1 MFCIKIKGV
10 CVAICYTNPFYCLP
24 EFALLLSYK
33 SKHTMKQILASCF
46 FLLVAITLHAQN
58 PDARPKIGLALSG
71 GGAKGLAHIGILKAI
86 DSAGLKI
93 DYITGTSMGSIVG
106 GLYALGYSSDSIEK
120 LARNLEW
127 DVLLTNK
134 TSLRAMIMEEK
145 EEYGKYALELQL
157 TDKGLQLPTGV
168 LEGEEMWL
176 KLHEMFAPAYNITD
190 FNKLPVPF
198 RCIGTEVSTGNPVVL
213 DHGNLISS
221 IRASMAIPSVFTA
234 VDIDGCTLVDGG
246 IVRNFPVQDVRE
258 MGADYVIGSSVSSGL
273 LPQEKLT
280 DAASILMQVIFLPDG
295 LQHQEQ
301 AKRCDIYIEHPMD
314 NYSAG
319 SFGKAGEI
327 IDVGIKEGRLIYPR
341 LKHLADSLDTIYGP
355 PDLSARRLPKADS
368 VYISAYEVR
377 GLNRTDKVY
386 FTKMMG
392 FEPGRYYDVTQLA
405 KRVRNVFGTRYY
417 NRVLY
422 TLEPMPDGSTKV
434 IFDVDENA
442 LTQVKFALHYNSF
455 SSISL
460 ITNLTTRNLFL
471 PASRSLVTMAISENF
486 RIRGEHLQQFGKN
499 NRMAAVGGAQFESFG
514 FTIYEKFTPSGSQR
528 NTFFKGELKTQ
539 YSTDRKWTVGGGWR
553 YEWINYKP
561 TIESLL
567 NLKGDNNVQSAFG
580 YMAFNTLDAA
590 VIPGSGLKMTAEAGY
605 LFQQNPD
612 LTLLING
619 EPAANLDSLGIRKN
633 NFPRFIFSSDWY
645 KPLSTST
652 TLLVHGQIG
661 VNFDYNQYILNDFAV
676 GGLTNQFRN
685 QITFAGLQEATFYTP
700 SVAVLMLGVRYEI
713 FNSLFCTFRVDGL
726 THNFISRQEA
736 IRIPDFL
743 AGTALTMAYNTPIGP
758 LELSAMYSPDTGKV
772 GTYINFG
779 LAF

>member
-1 MFCIKIKGV
+1 MVKQ
-10 CVAICYTNPFYCLP
+10 
-24 EFALLLSYK
+24 LS
-33 SKHTMKQILASCF
+33 IF
-46 FLLVAITLHAQN
+46 FLLFLFTGTLHAQN

-120 LARNLEW
+120 MARSLEW
-127 DVLLTNK
+127 NVLLTNK

-157 TDKGLQLPTGV
+157 TDKGFQLPTGV

-190 FNKLPVPF
+190 FNKLPIPF
-198 RCIGTEVSTGNPVVL
+198 RCIGTEVSTGSPVVL
-213 DHGNLISS
+213 DHGNLVSS

-246 IVRNFPVQDVRE
+246 IVRNFPVQDLKD
-258 MGADYVIGSSVSSGL
+258 MGADFIIGSSVSSGL

-301 AKRCDIYIEHPMD
+301 AKRCDIYLEHPVD

-319 SFGKAGEI
+319 SFGKAAEI
-327 IDVGIKEGRLIYPR
+327 IDAGIEQGRLIYPQ
-341 LKHLADSLDTIYGP
+341 LKLLADSFNAKYGL
-355 PDLSARRLPKADS
+355 PDLSLRRLPAADS
-368 VYISAYEVR
+368 VFISTYEVH
-377 GLNRTDKVY
+377 GLNRTDNAY

-392 FEPGRYYDVTQLA
+392 FEAGRYYDVTQLA

-422 TLEPMPDGSTKV
+422 SLEPLPDGSTKV
-434 IFDVDENA
+434 IFDVDENT
-442 LTQVKFALHYNSF
+442 LTQAKMALHYNSF

-460 ITNLTTRNLFL
+460 MANLTTRNLFL
-471 PASRSLVTMAISENF
+471 PASRSLVTLALSENF
-486 RIRGEHLQQFGKN
+486 RLRAEHMQQFGQN
-499 NRMAAVGGAQFESFG
+499 NRLAILGGLQFETFG
-514 FTIYEKFTPSGSQR
+514 FTIYQKYAQSGSQR
-528 NTFFKGELKTQ
+528 QTFFRGEIKTQ
-539 YSTDRKWTVGGGWR
+539 YSTDRKWTLGGGWR
-553 YEWINYKP
+553 YEWIKYRP
-561 TIESLL
+561 SIAATFD
-567 NLKGDNNVQSAFG
+567 LKGENNLQTIFG
-580 YMAFNTLDAA
+580 YMAYNTQDAA
-590 VIPGSGLKMTAEAGY
+590 VFPKQGLKMTAEIGY
-605 LFQQNPD
+605 LFQQKPEF
-612 LTLLING
+612 TLFLDD
-619 EPAANLDSLGIRKN
+619 EPVNNLDSIGIRN
-633 NFPRFIFSSDWY
+633 NHFSRFVFNGDWY
-645 KPLSTST
+645 KPLSNST
-652 TLLVHGQIG
+652 TLLLHGQIG
-661 VNFDYNQYILNDFAV
+661 VNFNYTQTLLNDFAV

-685 QITFAGLQEATFYTP
+685 QVTFAGLQETTFYTP
-700 SVAVLMLGVRYEI
+700 SVAVLMLGVRYEVL
-713 FNSLFCTFRVDGL
+713 NNLFCTFRVDGL
-726 THNFISRQEA
+726 THNFISRREG

-743 AGTALTMAYNTPIGP
+743 SGTAMTVGYNTPLGP
-758 LELSAMYSPDTGKV
+758 LELSAMYSPDSGKV

>member
-1 MFCIKIKGV
+1 MR
-10 CVAICYTNPFYCLP
+10 
-24 EFALLLSYK
+24 
-33 SKHTMKQILASCF
+33 QILTGI
-46 FLLVAITLHAQN
+46 FLCCIFLSIQAQT
-58 PDARPKIGLALSG
+58 PATRPKIGLALSG

-198 RCIGTEVSTGNPVVL
+198 RCIGTEVSSGNPVVL

-246 IVRNFPVQDVRE
+246 IVRNFPVQDVQE

-327 IDVGIKEGRLIYPR
+327 IDVGIEQGRLIYPR
-341 LKHLADSLDTIYGP
+341 LKHLADSLKTIYGP

-377 GLNRTDKVY
+377 GLNRTDEEY

-392 FEPGRYYDVTQLA
+392 FDPGRYYDVTQLA
-405 KRVRNVFGTRYY
+405 QRVRNVFGTRYY

-422 TLEPMPDGSTKV
+422 SLEPLPDGTTKV

-442 LTQVKFALHYNSF
+442 LTQVKMALHYNSF
-455 SSISL
+455 SNISL
-460 ITNLTTRNLFL
+460 IANLTTRNLFM
-471 PASRSLVTMAISENF
+471 PASRSLITMAISENF

-499 NRMAAVGGAQFESFG
+499 NRMAVVGGAQFESFG
-514 FTIYEKFTPSGSQR
+514 FTIYQKFTPSGSQR
-528 NTFFKGELKTQ
+528 QTFFKGELKTQ
-539 YSTDRKWTVGGGWR
+539 FSTDRRWTLGAGWR
-553 YEWINYKP
+553 YEWIKYKP
-561 TIESLL
+561 SIEAAFD
-567 NLKGDNNVQSAFG
+567 LKGDNNLQSAFG
-580 YMAFNTLDAA
+580 YMAYNTLDAA
-590 VIPGSGLKMTAEAGY
+590 VFPKSGLKMTAEAGY
-605 LFQQNPD
+605 LFHQKPE
-612 LTLLING
+612 LTLLVDG
-619 EPAANLDSLGIRKN
+619 EPVANTDSIGIVESS
-633 NFPRFIFSSDWY
+633 FPRFTFNSEWY
-645 KPLSTST
+645 KPLSSRT
-652 TLLVHGQIG
+652 TLLLQGQIG
-661 VNFDYNQYILNDFAV
+661 LNFNYTQIILNDFAI
-676 GGLTNQFRN
+676 GGLQRQFRN
-685 QITFAGLQEATFYTP
+685 QITFAGLQEATVNTP
-700 SVAVLMLGVRYEI
+700 SVAALSLGVRYEI
-713 FNSLFCTFRVDGL
+713 FNNLFGTLRVDGL
-726 THNFISRQEA
+726 AHNFISRREEMQA
-736 IRIPDFL
+736 PDFL
-743 AGTALTMAYNTPIGP
+743 SGTALTLGYNTPIGP
-758 LELSAMYSPDTGKV
+758 LELSVMYSPDTGKV